1 MGVVLY
7 NPHRIWFFKPV
18 RVFLEGKRGM
28 GKYDYI
34 FNHIYNSNK
43 DIYVLKDKNFKSNIF
58 KVLRFLNSYKLEFKL
73 WCLFNGLDYDK
84 FIFVDD
90 LKSFTKDDSFFSF
103 YHGVFNVRNLELI
116 NNLKQAKLNKIIH
129 MSHYAYNIN
138 NGSDALKESSIDLF
152 LYESN
157 LNKIEFFQNYFS
169 WFNGKCDILP
179 FVPSERFQDI
189 KPFKNRLNICLASGT
204 IAEVTDIE
212 FSSFFRTKYLQP
224 FRKVIYEKGPSIKN
238 YIYSIIDPISNEA
251 YSPNLFEV
259 IKYDIKSILII
270 FKKKL
275 GIKVRDYSH
284 DRSYYKL
291 NIVDLFN
298 DHKFSVIPEEIIG
311 TPGISFV
318 ESMSCGNL
326 YFGVLN
332 HFYEDIGL
340 ISGIHYVSYDGSL
353 EDLIIKIKYYQANLE
368 EAEEI
373 AKSGLNFVK
382 ENFTVDKSIEVL
394 KKYIK

>member
-1 MGVVLY
+1 MSFVLY

-18 RVFLEGKRGM
+18 RVYLEGKRAI

-34 FNHIYNSNK
+34 FNFIYNTNEK
-43 DIYVLKDKNFKSNIF
+43 IYVLIDKKFKSNSF
-58 KVLRFLNSYKLEFKL
+58 KTLRFFNTYKLEFKL
-73 WCLFNGLDYDK
+73 WCLLNELDYKK
-84 FIFVDD
+84 FIFINS
-90 LKSFTKDDSFFSF
+90 LSSFNSNDSFFTF
-103 YHGVFNVRNLELI
+103 YHGNFNVNNIELEKD
-116 NNLKQAKLNKIIH
+116 LKEAKLKKIIH
-129 MSHYAYNIN
+129 MSHYAYNIKI
-138 NGSDALKESSIDLF
+138 GSESLKNSNIDLL

-157 LNKIEFFQNYFS
+157 LNQIKFFKEHFS
-169 WFNGKCDILP
+169 WFKGECQILP
-179 FVPSERFQDI
+179 FIPSNRFKVL
-189 KPFKNRLNICLASGT
+189 KPFKLRKNFCLASGS
-204 IAEVTDIE
+204 IVEVDDIY
-212 FSSFFRTKYLQP
+212 FSSFFNTKYLQP
-224 FRKVIYEKGPSIKN
+224 FRKVIYEKRSSIK
-238 YIYSIIDPISNEA
+238 
-251 YSPNLFEV
+251 
-259 IKYDIKSILII
+259 KYNIFQVLLYDLKSIMII
-270 FKKKL
+270 LKKTL
-275 GIKVRDYSH
+275 GFKVRDYSH

-298 DHKFSVIPEEIIG
+298 DYKFSLIPEEIIG

-326 YFGVLN
+326 YFGVID

-373 AKSGLNFVK
+373 ANNGLNFVK
-382 ENFTVDKSIEVL
+382 ENFTVDKSIEIL